1 MRSAQKLVLKYI
13 RTKFKILS
21 AISKRKTAEK
31 AFILF
36 CTPQYRN
43 RKKLPKI
50 FLEAEL
56 VRFSFHNYHIQ
67 GYRWNASS
75 DKKILILHGFESSV
89 VNFDHY
95 VRPLIREDYCVL
107 AFDAPAHGR
116 SSGKVVNVLAYKEFI
131 DHINKKYGPVK
142 NFIAHSFGG
151 LALCLTV
158 EKWKHD
164 DTYKLVLIAPAA
176 ETTTA
181 IDSFFDLLQL
191 DKRVRSGFDNIIKEN
206 SGYSPEW
213 FSVSRACNHMKAQ
226 LLICQDKDDALTPL
240 RDLQGLMNKGF
251 PNIHF
256 YITEGLGH
264 RRIYRDNKV
273 FKVILDFLR

>member
-50 FLEAEL
+50 FSEAES

-67 GYRWNASS
+67 GYRWNTSS
-75 DKKILILHGFESSV
+75 DKRILILHGFESSV

-95 VRPLIREDYCVL
+95 IRPLIRKGYCVL

-116 SSGKVVNVLAYKEFI
+116 STGKVVNVLDY
-131 DHINKKYGPVK
+131 
-142 NFIAHSFGG
+142 
-151 LALCLTV
+151 
-158 EKWKHD
+158 
-164 DTYKLVLIAPAA
+164 
-176 ETTTA
+176 
-181 IDSFFDLLQL
+181 
-191 DKRVRSGFDNIIKEN
+191 
-206 SGYSPEW
+206 
-213 FSVSRACNHMKAQ
+213 
-226 LLICQDKDDALTPL
+226 
-240 RDLQGLMNKGF
+240 
-251 PNIHF
+251 
-256 YITEGLGH
+256 
-264 RRIYRDNKV
+264 
-273 FKVILDFLR
+273 